1 MEQLKKIKD
10 NYILVVFL
18 FGLIFSGFMFAHN
31 TLNKYDELLN
41 KLNTTQQMSL
51 KSVIWNESI
60 PKVERA
66 AACDVYLGAGYNS
79 MTKKECQDILENG
92 VN

>member
-1 MEQLKKIKD
+1 MEGLKRIKD
-10 NYILVVFL
+10 SYLLVTFFAGLVV
-18 FGLIFSGFMFAHN
+18 SGFMFAHN

-60 PKVERA
+60 PKGERA

-79 MTKKECQDILENG
+79 MTKKECQKILESEEK
-92 VN
+92 